1 MQVYVHEAIID
12 HSEGIKNSFSASVAQ
27 VVQNAVRQG
36 QAETLAKQIEMQE
49 QMTEMQDQMTAMQG
63 QMQGQMTAMQG
74 QMQDQMTAMQGQ
86 MQDQMT
92 AMQGQMQ
99 EQMTAMQGQMQDQM
113 TAMQGQM
120 QGQMTAI
127 SENARISAGND
138 RRLAGQGRLRL
149 LRKTVAGHPERKP
162 TEKVDEALLDVDVP
176 FPVGAFPPRLKF
188 FPLEGLTGAEISGL
202 THAQIDDLAWFYN
215 VEFGLPSK
223 YDRVICGSHLLG
235 CRFAC
240 RTAAACEVCL

>member
-36 QAETLAKQIEMQE
+36 QAETLAKQIE
-49 QMTEMQDQMTAMQG
+49 
-63 QMQGQMTAMQG
+63 
-74 QMQDQMTAMQGQ
+74 
-86 MQDQMT
+86 
-92 AMQGQMQ
+92 
-99 EQMTAMQGQMQDQM
+99 EQMTAMQGQM
-113 TAMQGQM
+113 TALMV
-120 QGQMTAI
+120 AI
-127 SENARISAGND
+127 SQNARISAGNGI
-138 RRLAGQGRLRL
+138 RLAGQGCLRL

-162 TEKVDEALLDVDVP
+162 TEEVDEALLDVEVP

-188 FPLEGLTGAEISGL
+188 YPLEGLTGAEISGL

-223 YDRVICGSHLLG
+223 YDRIICGSHLLG
-235 CRFAC
+235 CLFAC